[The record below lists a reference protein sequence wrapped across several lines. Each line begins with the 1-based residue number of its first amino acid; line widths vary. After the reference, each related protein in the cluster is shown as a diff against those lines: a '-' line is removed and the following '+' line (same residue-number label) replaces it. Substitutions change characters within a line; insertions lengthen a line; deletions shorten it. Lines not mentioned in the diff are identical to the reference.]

1 MFKISQFSKIA
12 RVPVTLLRYYEKVGL
27 FCPTYVDNAN
37 SYRYYGVEQL
47 SELSRILAL
56 KELGLSLD
64 QVKRLMQEDISTE
77 EIRGMYALRK
87 AQIEQSLQD
96 EAMRLKMVEMRLRQL
111 EHLENE
117 QREDVIFK
125 SVPTQPF
132 FSHRQ
137 IYNTASEIEAT
148 MVELETTVR
157 EHLGKQI
164 GHLTA
169 ILHSE
174 AFELENMD
182 LEFGYILEQPVD
194 DTFKLPSGRIL
205 APSELPTVETAACL
219 IQVGKYEDVYLT
231 YGDLGTWVEANDYEL
246 LTPHREIM
254 IVPPLPL
261 QRDDAVMELKL
272 CKLEDALL

>member
-1 MFKISQFSKIA
+1 MFKISEFSKIA

-27 FCPTYVDNAN
+27 FCPMYVDNAN

-56 KELGLSLD
+56 KELGLSLE
-64 QVKRLMQEDISTE
+64 QVKRLVQEDVSTE
-77 EIRGMYALRK
+77 EIRSMYTFRK

-117 QREDVIFK
+117 QREDVIFT
-125 SVPTQPF
+125 SVPAQPF
-132 FSHRQ
+132 LSHRQ
-137 IYNTASEIEAT
+137 IYKTASEIETALI
-148 MVELETTVR
+148 ELETAVR
-157 EHLGKQI
+157 DRLGKQV

-174 AFELENMD
+174 AFDLENMD
-182 LEFGYILEQPVD
+182 LEFGYILDHPAD
-194 DTFKLPSGRIL
+194 DTFELPSGHTL
-205 APSELPTVETAACL
+205 LPSELPTLETAACL
-219 IQVGKYEDVYLT
+219 LQIGKYENVYLT

-246 LTPHREIM
+246 LTPHREVM

-261 QRDDAVMELKL
+261 QREDAVVEIQLPLKL
-272 CKLEDALL
+272 KA